1 MVENEDFATELVE
14 QMAEARRFAPKTACS
29 YKSVARQWC
38 AYIDSTPFAAAT
50 EEDAASWLA
59 SCSAMSG
66 KTIYHRLCVM
76 RRLYHYAVR
85 SGAAISNP
93 FDSERLEANYRRV
106 ELDVTRQDPVEPW
119 EIERILAYATR
130 VCASRETS
138 RSVWLRTVLD
148 NAIARLHIIHSLS
161 FPDISR
167 LRVCDFADGYAAGAM
182 RVTAADGSQRYI
194 DLDPDTASAVRS
206 ALALRDDP
214 KADEALFVIM
224 VGEKKGK
231 PLSSDALGNRI
242 NRMCKRAGVDV
253 RSRNF
258 NLGLAKAAKEANA
271 SAAELSALARGK
283 SLTPRGLALIADDD
297 ARAAWER
304 MKMGISDKTPRA
316 AGRISFRTLAVGLL
330 VNKDADV
337 LEVSIWPD
345 GHVELKPV
353 A

>member
-1 MVENEDFATELVE
+1 MIENEDIATELVE
-14 QMAEARRFAPKTACS
+14 QMAEARRFAPKTACG

-38 AYIDSTPFAAAT
+38 AYIGSTPFSAAT

-59 SCSAMSG
+59 SCGAMSG

-76 RRLYHYAVR
+76 RRLYRYAVR

-93 FDSERLEANYRRV
+93 FDSETLEANYRKV

-119 EIERILAYATR
+119 EIEKILAYATR

-138 RSVWLRTVLD
+138 RSVWLRTILD
-148 NAIARLHIIHSLS
+148 NAIARLHIVHSLS

-167 LRVCDFADGYAAGAM
+167 LRICDF
-182 RVTAADGSQRYI
+182 ADGSQRYI
-194 DLDPDTASAVRS
+194 DLDPDTASAVR
-206 ALALRDDP
+206 ATIALRDDA
-214 KADEALFVIM
+214 ADGDALFVIM
-224 VGEKKGK
+224 VGAKQGK

-258 NLGLAKAAKEANA
+258 GLGLAKAAKEANA

-283 SLTPRGLALIADDD
+283 GITPRGLALIADDD
-297 ARAAWER
+297 AREAWER
-304 MKMGISDKTPRA
+304 MKMGISNKTPRA
-316 AGRISFRTLAVGLL
+316 AGRVNFRTLALGLL

-345 GHVELKPV
+345 GHVELNPV